1 MDRRRCG
8 SYVDVWVQISLSRKY
23 PGFELLVRSMKLNSG
38 LLTAALGTTALAT
51 TSFGVESNPLKLT
64 PHHATISVAN
74 LDKESQWYASVLG
87 FEKSNS
93 FDSPDT
99 RRCWMVIPGYR
110 IDLIQQKGSS
120 KRDTRIGSLKQ
131 GWLHVVFQTPM
142 IAEALKR
149 LESAGTDVQA
159 FTSDD
164 GHLQRLIV
172 HDPEGNEVEL
182 HI

>member
-1 MDRRRCG
+1 M
-8 SYVDVWVQISLSRKY
+8 
-23 PGFELLVRSMKLNSG
+23 RSMKLKSA
-38 LLTAALGTTALAT
+38 LLTSALATTAFTT
-51 TSFGVESNPLKLT
+51 TSFGVDTNPLKLT
-64 PHHATISVAN
+64 AHHATISVAN
-74 LDKESQWYASVLG
+74 LEKESQWYTSVLG
-87 FEKSNS
+87 FERSNS

-120 KRDTRIGSLKQ
+120 KRDSRIGPLKQ

-149 LESAGTDVQA
+149 LESAGTDVKA
-159 FTSDD
+159 FTSED
-164 GHLQRLIV
+164 GHLQRLIL

-182 HI
+182 HN